1 MDAEPFSEGGRP
13 LARTLAALAPVAPE
27 AAARA
32 TAALG
37 LCLEGVRRSIWPE
50 VAWRFSRLQPG
61 GFPVEL
67 GFSTAGESITYTAEV
82 AGPEAAE
89 ATRLDA
95 ALRLLDALGAG
106 VPPAAT
112 VARLRGLQ
120 AAGRLRWGA
129 WLGGRHGGDDDRF
142 KLYAEAPE
150 GGDPTDFIRRS
161 LGGLSLAGIAVQG
174 PFLHMAGSEP
184 GGRSELYFRF
194 DGFAPGGL
202 RRLLALAG
210 LGEREGELRAVLD
223 AAWEAPAEAALA
235 RAVGW
240 FSLSLP
246 PDGGPPD
253 RLSLFKRAVTVLG
266 PGRGGRRRLLALAG
280 GSGGGSGG
288 GGLAAYRRITRDLE
302 TCDGRGAHGSLSFVV
317 SPGRPVELRIG
328 IDPSAIIHEDPRG
341 ELI

>member
-1 MDAEPFSEGGRP
+1 MDGELFPDGGRP

-32 TAALG
+32 AATLG
-37 LCLEGVRRSIWPE
+37 LCLDGVRRSIWPE

-67 GFSTAGESITYTAEV
+67 GFSTAGESITYATEV

-89 ATRLDA
+89 ESRLGA
-95 ALRLLDALGAG
+95 ALRLLDTLGAG
-106 VPPAAT
+106 VPPAAL
-112 VARLRGLQ
+112 VARLRRLQ
-120 AAGRLRWGA
+120 GSGRLRWGA
-129 WLGGRHGGDDDRF
+129 WLGGRHGGDDRF

-150 GGDPTDFIRRS
+150 GGDPTAFIRES

-202 RRLLALAG
+202 GRLLALAG

-240 FSLSLP
+240 FSL
-246 PDGGPPD
+246 
-253 RLSLFKRAVTVLG
+253 
-266 PGRGGRRRLLALAG
+266 
-280 GSGGGSGG
+280 
-288 GGLAAYRRITRDLE
+288 
-302 TCDGRGAHGSLSFVV
+302 
-317 SPGRPVELRIG
+317 
-328 IDPSAIIHEDPRG
+328 
-341 ELI
+341 